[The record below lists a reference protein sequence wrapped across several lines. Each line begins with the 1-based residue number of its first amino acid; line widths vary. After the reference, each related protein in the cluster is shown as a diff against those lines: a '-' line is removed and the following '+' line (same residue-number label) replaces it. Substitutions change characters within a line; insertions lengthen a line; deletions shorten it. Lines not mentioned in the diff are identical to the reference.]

1 MTVRMVRSSERSGTM
16 RLTISELAKATGL
29 TARTLRF
36 YDEIGLV
43 NPAGTTPAGM
53 RYYGPDEVLRLQ
65 RVLVYRQLQVPL
77 EQIGRILADEV
88 DPRAALEQQR
98 VALLGEQARVADVL
112 ASVDR
117 ALRFLTKE
125 GTTMTAH
132 DAGDLFTGFDT
143 TAIDSEAQK
152 RWTAEAE
159 QSRDAISGM
168 SDTAKKQ
175 AQADHED
182 RLRRLGALA
191 DDGTSPSDPR
201 TLAVV
206 QEMHTAMSS
215 MWTPDRA
222 AFEQVGKQLA
232 TQPESR
238 VVLERV
244 SAKLP
249 GFLPEAYAAFA
260 AAHLS

>member
-1 MTVRMVRSSERSGTM
+1 M

-65 RVLVYRQLQVPL
+65 RVLVYRQLQIPL
-77 EQIGRILADEV
+77 ERISRILADE
-88 DPRAALEQQR
+88 
-98 VALLGEQARVADVL
+98 
-112 ASVDR
+112 VDR

-125 GTTMTAH
+125 GTTMTTH
-132 DAGDLFTGFDT
+132 DAENLFTGFDT
-143 TAIDSEAQK
+143 TAIDAEAQQ

-168 SDTAKKQ
+168 SDAAKEQ
-175 AQADHED
+175 AQTEHED

-191 DDGTSPSDPR
+191 DNDISASDPR

-206 QEMHTAMSS
+206 QSMYTAMSA

-232 TQPESR
+232 TQPDSR
-238 VVLERV
+238 AVLERV

-249 GFLPEAYAAFA
+249 AFLPEAYAAFA
-260 AAHLS
+260 AANLS

>member
-1 MTVRMVRSSERSGTM
+1 M

-43 NPAGTTPAGM
+43 RPAGTTPAGM

-65 RVLVYRQLQVPL
+65 RVLWYRQLQVPL
-77 EQIGRILADEV
+77 ERISRILADEV

-98 VALLGEQARVADVL
+98 TALMDEQARVADVL

-125 GTTMTAH
+125 GTTLTTH
-132 DAGDLFTGFDT
+132 DTENLFTGFDT
-143 TAIDSEAQK
+143 TAIDAEAQQ

-168 SDTAKKQ
+168 SEATKEQ
-175 AQADHED
+175 AQREHED

-191 DDGTSPSDPR
+191 DNDISPSDPR

-206 QEMHTAMSS
+206 QNMYTAMSA

-238 VVLERV
+238 AVLERV

-249 GFLPEAYAAFA
+249 AFLPEAYAAFA
-260 AAHLS
+260 AAHLT